1 MKRNPIV
8 TANDIDTSQP
18 RAVAVSTS
26 STVLSLSRLGATR
39 RTKLAITNVS
49 PTTVYIVK
57 GSPGVTAT
65 TAGIPLAQN
74 QSLFESDDAGADC
87 WQDEIAAIGSANST
101 VNITE
106 TFMNPGNK

>member
-8 TANDIDTSQP
+8 IANDIDSSES
-18 RAVAVSTS
+18 RAVSISTS
-26 STVLSLSRLGATR
+26 STVLSLSRLGKTR
-39 RTKLAITNVS
+39 RTKLAITNIS

-57 GSPGVTAT
+57 GSQGVKAT

-74 QSLFESDDAGADC
+74 QSLFESDDAGSDC
-87 WQDEIAAIGSANST
+87 WQDEIAAIGSAAST

-106 TFMNPGNK
+106 TFMNPANK